1 LKDIGN
7 HREVL
12 TDILWRALE
21 GIAPKLPEAD
31 RELIA
36 DFVDNGEFGVAAQWI
51 EAIVQAEKLDMPP
64 QSARALTEARKLL
77 KAES

>member
-1 LKDIGN
+1 MKDTDK
-7 HREVL
+7 HRQQL

-51 EAIVQAEKLDMPP
+51 ESIVQAEKLEMPP
-64 QSARALTEARKLL
+64 QTARALAEARRLL
-77 KAES
+77 KAEG